1 MSKKTAREFDLIVYG
16 AASFVGR
23 LLTRYL
29 VERHGVDGELK
40 WALAGRNQAKLDAVA
55 AEFEAQAL
63 PTIIAD
69 AADAPALQKMAG
81 RAKVIVSTVGPYA
94 LFGSELVAACA
105 EQGTDY
111 CDLTGEPQWMR
122 QMIDA
127 HAEAAEQSG
136 ARIVHNCGF
145 DSIPSDFGVWFLQQQ
160 AQADFGSVCG
170 EVKLRVRAMRGGAS
184 GGTVASLLNVMKE
197 IKGNP
202 ELRKLMQNP
211 YAVCPPEARKGVR
224 QANVAAPVFDE
235 DAQSW
240 LAPFVMA
247 GINTKVVHRSN
258 ALQNHAWGKE
268 FRYDEAMMLG
278 GGAVG
283 AAKAGAVSAGLGGF
297 MALALIGPSRSLLE
311 KYVLPKPGEGPSPQE
326 QENGFFDIRLYG
338 KTAQGESLVVKV
350 TGDRDPGY
358 GSTAKMLGEAA
369 VCLAKDKKGT
379 QSKGGFWTP
388 STAMGEALLNR
399 LTEFA
404 GLGFERLR

>member
-145 DSIPSDFGVWFLQQQ
+145 DSIPSDMGVDFLQEQ
-160 AQADFGSVCG
+160 AQAEFGAPCTQIRMA
-170 EVKLRVRAMRGGAS
+170 VKAAKGGFS
-184 GGTVASLLNVMKE
+184 GGTVASLINVMNE
-197 IKGNP
+197 IKADHTITISRGF
-202 ELRKLMQNP
+202 LREVSRVRFT
-211 YAVCPPEARKGVR
+211 AGVNQR
-224 QANVAAPVFDE
+224 
-235 DAQSW
+235 STGKIYT
-240 LAPFVMA
+240 
-247 GINTKVVHRSN
+247 GISEH
-258 ALQNHAWGKE
+258 H
-268 FRYDEAMMLG
+268 
-278 GGAVG
+278 
-283 AAKAGAVSAGLGGF
+283 
-297 MALALIGPSRSLLE
+297 
-311 KYVLPKPGEGPSPQE
+311 
-326 QENGFFDIRLYG
+326 ENF
-338 KTAQGESLVVKV
+338 Q
-350 TGDRDPGY
+350 TGD
-358 GSTAKMLGEAA
+358 TVAEQ
-369 VCLAKDKKGT
+369 KDRCGRN
-379 QSKGGFWTP
+379 GDRGCIGHFGP
-388 STAMGEALLNR
+388 
-399 LTEFA
+399 
-404 GLGFERLR
+404 ERSWRASL